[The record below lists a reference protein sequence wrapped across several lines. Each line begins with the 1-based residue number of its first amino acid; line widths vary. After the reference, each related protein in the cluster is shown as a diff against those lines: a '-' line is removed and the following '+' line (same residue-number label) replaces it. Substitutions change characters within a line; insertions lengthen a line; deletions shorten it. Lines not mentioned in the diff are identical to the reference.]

1 MNDDLKTRIKEL
13 KKELKEELELLEK
26 ATDAEDK
33 TLFTIT
39 AKIASHRDK
48 ESHIVIGADYN
59 DEQMALL
66 CYLAGIKVS
75 EAHKGIEKL
84 VSGLSNDFVQMMLE
98 HAENVK
104 STIVEE
110 DE

>member
-1 MNDDLKTRIKEL
+1 MNDDLKTRI
-13 KKELKEELELLEK
+13 KELKEELELLEK

-39 AKIASHRDK
+39 AKIAGHSDK
-48 ESHIVIGADYN
+48 GSHIVIGADYN

-66 CYLAGIKVS
+66 CYLAGIKKVS

-84 VSGLSNDFVQMMLE
+84 VSGLSNNFVQMMLE

-104 STIVEE
+104 STIIEE

>member
-13 KKELKEELELLEK
+13 KEKLELLEK

-39 AKIASHRDK
+39 AKVVSHNDNG
-48 ESHIVIGADYN
+48 SHIVIGADYN

>member
-1 MNDDLKTRIKEL
+1 MNDDLKTRI
-13 KKELKEELELLEK
+13 KELKEELELLEK

-39 AKIASHRDK
+39 AKVVSHNDNG
-48 ESHIVIGADYN
+48 SHIAIGTDFNA
-59 DEQMALL
+59 EQMALL
-66 CYLAGIKVS
+66 CYIADLDVAK
-75 EAHKGIEKL
+75 AHKGVNEL
-84 VSGLSNDFVQMMLE
+84 VDKFSNDFVQMMLE

-104 STIVEE
+104 STIIEE

>member
-1 MNDDLKTRIKEL
+1 MNDDLKTRI
-13 KKELKEELELLEK
+13 KELKEELELLEK

-39 AKIASHRDK
+39 AKIASHSDK

-66 CYLAGIKVS
+66 CYLAGMKVS
-75 EAHKGIEKL
+75 EAHKGVEKL

-104 STIVEE
+104 STIVEK

>member
-1 MNDDLKTRIKEL
+1 MNDDLKTRI
-13 KKELKEELELLEK
+13 KELKEELELLEK

-39 AKIASHRDK
+39 AKIASHSDK
-48 ESHIVIGADYN
+48 GSHIVIGADYN

-66 CYLAGIKVS
+66 CYLADLDVAK
-75 EAHKGIEKL
+75 AHKGVNEL
-84 VSGLSNDFVQMMLE
+84 VDKFSKDFAQMAFE
-98 HAENVK
+98 QAENVK
-104 STIVEE
+104 GTLVEE

>member
-1 MNDDLKTRIKEL
+1 MNDDLKTRI
-13 KKELKEELELLEK
+13 KELKEELELLEK

-39 AKIASHRDK
+39 AKIAGQSDK

-59 DEQMALL
+59 NEQRALL
-66 CYLAGIKVS
+66 CYLVGIKVS
-75 EAHKGIEKL
+75 EAHKGIKKL

-104 STIVEE
+104 STIIEE

>member
-13 KKELKEELELLEK
+13 KEELGLLEK

-39 AKIASHRDK
+39 AKIASHGDK
-48 ESHIVIGADYN
+48 GIHIVIGADYN

-66 CYLAGIKVS
+66 CYLAGMKVS
-75 EAHKGIEKL
+75 EAHKGVEKL

>member
-1 MNDDLKTRIKEL
+1 MNDDLQTKIE
-13 KKELKEELELLEK
+13 ELKEELGKLEK
-26 ATDAEDK
+26 AAKSEDK

-39 AKIASHRDK
+39 AKIVSHSDK
-48 ESHIVIGADYN
+48 GSHIAIGADYN

-66 CYLAGIKVS
+66 CYLAGMKVS

>member
-13 KKELKEELELLEK
+13 KEELGLLEK

-39 AKIASHRDK
+39 AKMVSQSDK
-48 ESHIVIGADYN
+48 GSHIAICTNFNA
-59 DEQMALL
+59 EQMALL
-66 CYLAGIKVS
+66 CYLADLDVAK
-75 EAHKGIEKL
+75 AHKGVNEL
-84 VSGLSNDFVQMMLE
+84 VDKFSNDFAQMVFDQ
-98 HAENVK
+98 AENVK
-104 STIVEE
+104 GSLVEE

>member
-13 KKELKEELELLEK
+13 KEELNALER
-26 ATDAEDK
+26 AADAEDK

-39 AKIASHRDK
+39 AKVVSHSD
-48 ESHIVIGADYN
+48 EGSHITIGADYN
-59 DEQMALL
+59 DEQLALL
-66 CYLAGIKVS
+66 CYLSDITVS

-104 STIVEE
+104 SAFVEE
-110 DE
+110 EE

>member
-1 MNDDLKTRIKEL
+1 MNEDLKTKIKEL
-13 KKELKEELELLEK
+13 KEQLERLEK

-39 AKIASHRDK
+39 AKVVSQDDK
-48 ESHIVIGADYN
+48 ESHIVIGTDFN
-59 DEQMALL
+59 VEQMALP

>member
-1 MNDDLKTRIKEL
+1 MNDDLKTRI
-13 KKELKEELELLEK
+13 KELKEELELLEK

-39 AKIASHRDK
+39 AKVVSHSDNG
-48 ESHIVIGADYN
+48 SHIAIGTDFNA
-59 DEQMALL
+59 EQMALL
-66 CYLAGIKVS
+66 CYLADLDVAK
-75 EAHKGIEKL
+75 AHKGVNEL
-84 VSGLSNDFVQMMLE
+84 VDKFSNDFAQTVFGQ
-98 HAENVK
+98 AGNVK

>member
-1 MNDDLKTRIKEL
+1 MNDDLKTRI
-13 KKELKEELELLEK
+13 KELKEELELLEK

-39 AKIASHRDK
+39 AKIASQSDK
-48 ESHIVIGADYN
+48 ESHLVIGAGYN
-59 DEQMALL
+59 DKQMALL

-75 EAHKGIEKL
+75 EAHKGIEKM

-104 STIVEE
+104 GTSIE
-110 DE
+110 DGE

>member
-1 MNDDLKTRIKEL
+1 MNDDLQTKI
-13 KKELKEELELLEK
+13 KELKEELGKLEK
-26 ATDAEDK
+26 AAKAEDK

-39 AKIASHRDK
+39 AKVVSLSDGG
-48 ESHIVIGADYN
+48 SHIVIGTEFNA
-59 DEQMALL
+59 EQMALL

-84 VSGLSNDFVQMMLE
+84 VSGLSKDFTQMLLE
-98 HAENVK
+98 QADKVK
-104 STIVEE
+104 SAFVEE

>member
-13 KKELKEELELLEK
+13 KEELELLKK

-39 AKIASHRDK
+39 AKIASHSDK
-48 ESHIVIGADYN
+48 GSHIVIGADYN

-66 CYLAGIKVS
+66 CYLADLDVAK
-75 EAHKGIEKL
+75 AHKGVNEL
-84 VSGLSNDFVQMMLE
+84 VDKFSNDFAQMVFE
-98 HAENVK
+98 QAENVK
-104 STIVEE
+104 GTLVEE

>member
-1 MNDDLKTRIKEL
+1 MNDDLKTRI
-13 KKELKEELELLEK
+13 KELKEELELLEK

-33 TLFTIT
+33 PLFTIT
-39 AKIASHRDK
+39 AKIASHSDK
-48 ESHIVIGADYN
+48 VSHIVIGADYN

-66 CYLAGIKVS
+66 CYLAGMKVS

-104 STIVEE
+104 SIIVEE

>member
-1 MNDDLKTRIKEL
+1 MNDGLKTRI
-13 KKELKEELELLEK
+13 KELKEELELLEK

-39 AKIASHRDK
+39 AKIASLSDK

-66 CYLAGIKVS
+66 CYLAGIKVT

-98 HAENVK
+98 HAEKVK

-110 DE
+110 GE

>member
-13 KKELKEELELLEK
+13 KKELELLEK

-39 AKIASHRDK
+39 AKIASHSDK
-48 ESHIVIGADYN
+48 GSHIVIGADYN

-66 CYLAGIKVS
+66 CYLAGMKIS
-75 EAHKGIEKL
+75 EAHKGVEKL

>member
-1 MNDDLKTRIKEL
+1 M
-13 KKELKEELELLEK
+13 KEELELLEK

-39 AKIASHRDK
+39 AKIAGHSDK
-48 ESHIVIGADYN
+48 ESHIVISADYN

-66 CYLAGIKVS
+66 CYLASIKVS

-84 VSGLSNDFVQMMLE
+84 VKGLSNDFVQMMLE

-104 STIVEE
+104 NAIIEE

>member
-13 KKELKEELELLEK
+13 KEKLELLEK

-39 AKIASHRDK
+39 AKIASQSDK
-48 ESHIVIGADYN
+48 KSYIVIGADYN

>member
-1 MNDDLKTRIKEL
+1 MNDDLKTRI
-13 KKELKEELELLEK
+13 KELKEELELLEK

-33 TLFTIT
+33 TLFTIK
-39 AKIASHRDK
+39 AKIASQSDK
-48 ESHIVIGADYN
+48 GSHIVIGADYN

-75 EAHKGIEKL
+75 EAYKGIEKL

>member
-1 MNDDLKTRIKEL
+1 MNDDLKTRI
-13 KKELKEELELLEK
+13 KELKEELELLEK

-39 AKIASHRDK
+39 AKVASHSDER
-48 ESHIVIGADYN
+48 SHIVIGADYN
-59 DEQMALL
+59 DEQLALL
-66 CYLAGIKVS
+66 CYLSDITVS

-104 STIVEE
+104 SAFVEE
-110 DE
+110 EE

>member
-13 KKELKEELELLEK
+13 EEELELLEK

-39 AKIASHRDK
+39 AKIASQSDK
-48 ESHIVIGADYN
+48 GSHIVIGADYN

-66 CYLAGIKVS
+66 CYLAGVKVS
-75 EAHKGIEKL
+75 EAYKGIEKL
-84 VSGLSNDFVQMMLE
+84 VSRLSNDFVQMMLE

-104 STIVEE
+104 STIIEE

>member
-13 KKELKEELELLEK
+13 KEKLELLEK

-39 AKIASHRDK
+39 AKIAGHSDK
-48 ESHIVIGADYN
+48 GSHIVIGAGYN
-59 DEQMALL
+59 DEQMAIL

-104 STIVEE
+104 SAIVEE

>member
-1 MNDDLKTRIKEL
+1 MNDDLKARI
-13 KKELKEELELLEK
+13 KELKEELELLEK

-39 AKIASHRDK
+39 AKIASHSDK
-48 ESHIVIGADYN
+48 GSHIVIGADYN
-59 DEQMALL
+59 DKQMALL